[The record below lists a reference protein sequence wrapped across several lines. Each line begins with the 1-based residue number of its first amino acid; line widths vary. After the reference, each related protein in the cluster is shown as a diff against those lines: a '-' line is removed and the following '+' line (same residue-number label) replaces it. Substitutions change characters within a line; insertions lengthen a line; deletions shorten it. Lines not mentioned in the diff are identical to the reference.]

1 MPVDSEVRPN
11 VPREAAAGHAAARAE
26 AAPRVRALFAPDFGT
41 GNPYQSNLAGALR
54 ARGIEVVSRGHAR
67 IFPLLG
73 AMKKHGW
80 PPILHLH
87 WTQTFF
93 TRGGRRSLPWFCL
106 LATRFFLE
114 LALLKLRGVK
124 LVWTV
129 HNLYDHERR
138 VPVERTVNRLLYR
151 LVDQV
156 MVLCDTARQNVH
168 EAWGITG
175 SLAGKTNVVLH
186 GNYIDSYPADVD
198 RAQSRSELGIGAGE
212 VLFLFIGAI
221 RGYKGVE
228 DLIRA
233 FRNLGAVHARL
244 IVAGR
249 PKTEAMQR
257 AIAHLAEGDDRIRLE
272 LRWVPEREVRA
283 LLEAADAVVVPYR
296 DTLGAGSPL
305 LATSFGKAVVSSR
318 VGCIP
323 EIVDEANAEL
333 LYDAADPDG
342 LARMLDRA
350 LAMDLHA
357 IGRRNRRR
365 AEVTFAW
372 ENIAKDTEAVYQR
385 ALGQDVPPR

>member
-1 MPVDSEVRPN
+1 MPVDSEVRPD
-11 VPREAAAGHAAARAE
+11 VPRAAAAEHAAVRAG

-41 GNPYQSNLAGALR
+41 GNPYQSNLAGALS
-54 ARGIEVVSRGHAR
+54 ARGIEVVSRGYGR
-67 IFPLLG
+67 VFPLLG
-73 AMKKHGW
+73 AMKKHGG

-87 WTQTFF
+87 WTQTFL
-93 TRGGRRSLPWFCL
+93 TRGGRRSVPWSCL

-156 MVLCDTARQNVH
+156 IVLCDTARQTVH
-168 EAWGITG
+168 DAWGIKG

-186 GNYIDSYPADVD
+186 GNYIDSYPGDVD
-198 RAQSRSELGIGAGE
+198 RVQSRRELGIGADE
-212 VLFLFIGAI
+212 VLFLFVGAI

-249 PKTEAMQR
+249 PKTEAVQR
-257 AIAHLAEGDDRIRLE
+257 AIARLAEGDDRIRLE
-272 LRWVPEREVRA
+272 LRWVPEREVRV

-342 LARMLDRA
+342 LARALDRA
-350 LAMDLHA
+350 LAIDLHA

-372 ENIAKDTEAVYQR
+372 EKIGKDTEAVYQR
-385 ALGQDVPPR
+385 ALGQDVRPR